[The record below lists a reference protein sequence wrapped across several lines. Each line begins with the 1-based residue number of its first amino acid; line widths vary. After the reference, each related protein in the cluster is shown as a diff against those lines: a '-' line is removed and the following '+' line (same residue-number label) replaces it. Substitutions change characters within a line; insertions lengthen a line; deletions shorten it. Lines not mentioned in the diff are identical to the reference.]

1 MIFYSQNKA
10 RFLVKMETVSYVHYS
25 CYLVLRR
32 LLTRVRWIVKF
43 LAWVTKLAC
52 FDFKECMVP
61 KVLSKYT
68 KS

>member
-10 RFLVKMETVSYVHYS
+10 RFLVKMETVSYVRYS

-52 FDFKECMVP
+52 FDFKE
-61 KVLSKYT
+61 
-68 KS
+68 

>member
-52 FDFKECMVP
+52 FDFKE
-61 KVLSKYT
+61 
-68 KS
+68 